1 MSDQANVD
9 ALESE
14 PMLWLQTYK
23 SVLEIRDFAKKDK
36 LNKTQADIR
45 GAVKIAVIDDEKF
58 QPMSNLKSYGYNITL
73 LDDISKISE
82 VEGFDIVLS
91 DLMGVGVHFD
101 KAIGGASVIKE
112 IKANYPTKIV
122 IAYTGARANSGEA
135 IAAKDYCDHFLKK
148 DADLTEWSEMLDAF
162 VQQVIDPYKMW
173 LNARDGLLDLELDL
187 KDVLKLEDAYVR
199 SVLARDEEF
208 KSIHQVLAKADISGN
223 ARGIVQSLI
232 ASAIYGLI
240 FA

>member
-1 MSDQANVD
+1 VSDQALVEV
-9 ALESE
+9 LESE
-14 PMLWLQTYK
+14 PMFGLNSYK
-23 SVLEIRDFAKKDK
+23 SALEIRDFAKKHK
-36 LNKTQADIR
+36 LNKTQADLR

-58 QPMSNLKSYGYNITL
+58 QPLANLKSYGYNITL
-73 LDDISKISE
+73 FDDISKISE

-91 DLMGVGVHFD
+91 DLMGVGANFD
-101 KAIGGASVIKE
+101 KTIGGASVIKE

-135 IAAKDYCDHFLKK
+135 IAAKDHCDHFLKK

-162 VQQVIDPYKMW
+162 VQQVIDPYTMW

-187 KDVLKLEDAYVR
+187 RDVLKLEDAYVR
-199 SVLARDEEF
+199 SVLSQDKDF
-208 KSIHQVLAKADISGN
+208 KSIHQVLSKADISGN
-223 ARGIVQSLI
+223 ARGIVQGLI